1 VKAFFRLAK
10 EGAMPKF
17 TMIEGPFE
25 GELFEKDETFIRGI
39 PYEEL
44 APEMQALVQ
53 RYAEENNIG
62 DLDEAVKALEDS
74 WEYREAK
81 ED

>member
-1 VKAFFRLAK
+1 
-10 EGAMPKF
+10 MPKF